1 MDFSNLIIKALG
13 LQDVLIEKFEF
24 DQAKLSLKLFVRQD
38 RASCRCHHCGNQIGY
53 VHEWKERSVRA
64 PPFGA
69 FLYVEVILFQLRG
82 YCLGCDDKIRS
93 AHIPFLYPEFET
105 LTYSFCEFAGR
116 LMEEMPCEAVARFL
130 KASSKTL
137 WSLDQSRMVK
147 LKPLMKLPEN
157 IDLEK
162 MSGDEVHF
170 RTMPKENSFE
180 KPEIK
185 YVTNLV
191 CYAESK
197 VLANA
202 PGRSQKSLLTCLRQL
217 SPEQLAKIK
226 YFSLDMHE
234 PFIRAVRKLCPD
246 AKICIDRF
254 HLAEYANNIFD
265 DVRKSEFRK
274 AKESKD
280 EFQLDMLAPHRRFVL
295 VEREKMLSKKDI
307 RMLDKLKEINK
318 NILNGMILVEHFH
331 SILDKIDVEEFRK
344 SLLLWY
350 RLVREAKLKP
360 FKKMAL
366 LIRKYRTEIESYI
379 TSRLTS
385 AKSEGLNNKIKVLRR
400 SAYGYTNETS
410 YLNKIL
416 QRCGYLNSTHIDT
429 TGWFWGPFN
438 KLAPNTPFY

>member
-1 MDFSNLIIKALG
+1 MDFSNLITIALG
-13 LQDVLIEKFEF
+13 LQGVSIEKFEA
-24 DQAKLSLKLFVRQD
+24 DQTKLTLKVFTKQERS
-38 RASCRCHHCGNQIGY
+38 SCFCHECGHSIGY
-53 VHEWKERSVRA
+53 VHEWKERSFRA

-69 FLYVEVILFQLRG
+69 FLYVEVILLQLRG
-82 YCLGCDDKIRS
+82 YCLGCSDMIRS
-93 AHIPFLYPEFET
+93 AHIPFVYPKFET
-105 LTYSFCEFAGR
+105 LTRSFCEFAGR

-130 KASSKTL
+130 DVNSKTL
-137 WSLDQSRMVK
+137 WSLDQERMLK
-147 LKPLMKLPEN
+147 MKPLMTLPEN
-157 IDLEK
+157 IDVEK

-180 KPEIK
+180 RPEIK

-217 SPEQLAKIK
+217 PPELIAKIK
-226 YFSLDMHE
+226 FFSLDMHE
-234 PFIRAVRKLCPD
+234 PFIRAVRRLCPD

-265 DVRKSEFRK
+265 EVRKSEFKK

-295 VEREKMLSKKDI
+295 VEREKMLSKKDL
-307 RMLDKLKEINK
+307 RMLDKLKELNK

-331 SILDKIDVEEFRK
+331 SILDKKEVTEFRK
-344 SLLLWY
+344 SLVLWY

-366 LIRKYRTEIESYI
+366 LIRKYRKEIESYI

-416 QRCGYLNSTHIDT
+416 QRCGYLNSKYIDT
-429 TGWFWGPFN
+429 TGWFWGPQN
-438 KLAPNTPFY
+438 KLASSTPF